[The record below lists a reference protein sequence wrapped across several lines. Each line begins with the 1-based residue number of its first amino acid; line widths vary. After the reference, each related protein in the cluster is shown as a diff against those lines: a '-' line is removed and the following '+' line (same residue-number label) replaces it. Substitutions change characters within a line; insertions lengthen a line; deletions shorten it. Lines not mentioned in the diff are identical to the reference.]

1 MKAPKQI
8 LLTAILATLLAACQG
23 PASAPVATV
32 EIDRS
37 TACSL
42 DGMLL
47 ADYPGSKA
55 QIHYAQGEPEFFC
68 DTVEMFSLYLKP
80 EQAKRITA
88 LYVQDM
94 GATHGQASKANWID
108 AHQAFYV
115 QGSSQ
120 QGSMGATLVP
130 FGQRAQADAFA
141 KRFGGKVLAFAE
153 IKADMVGLDGGA
165 LHDSHM

>member
-1 MKAPKQI
+1 MAQAPSKQ
-8 LLTAILATLLAACQG
+8 
-23 PASAPVATV
+23 
-32 EIDRS
+32 
-37 TACSL
+37 
-42 DGMLL
+42 
-47 ADYPGSKA
+47 
-55 QIHYAQGEPEFFC
+55 
-68 DTVEMFSLYLKP
+68 
-80 EQAKRITA
+80 QAKRITA

-141 KRFGGKVLAFAE
+141 QRFGGKVLECSRMARPVHRADTVLLTTKERIRLAFV
-153 IKADMVGLDGGA
+153 ADRPGDWM
-165 LHDSHM
+165 LHCHILEHEETGMMGIVRVA